1 MIVVDASVLVEFL
14 LGRPQVLEAVTREL
28 SGALDEALHAPELI
42 EPEALNALRRLLRNG
57 DVDVSQ
63 ADRAVSELEDVRL
76 IRYPHAPLRS
86 RAWELRDNLSAY
98 DAVYLALAE
107 MLDGSV
113 LITSDSGLAAN
124 AARVLG
130 DGRVRHLAQAR
141 RSSA

>member
-14 LGRPQVLEAVTREL
+14 LGRRQALEAVAREL

-42 EPEALNALRRLLRNG
+42 EPEALNALRRLLRNSEITP
-57 DVDVSQ
+57 SQ
-63 ADRAVSELEDVRL
+63 ADQAVSELDEVRL

-86 RAWELRDNLSAY
+86 RVWQLRGNLSAY

-107 MLDGSV
+107 ILDGSV

-124 AARVLG
+124 AAHVIG
-130 DGRVRHLAQAR
+130 EGRVRHLA
-141 RSSA
+141 

>member
-14 LGRPQVLEAVTREL
+14 LGRRQVLEAVTREL

-57 DVDVSQ
+57 DVSASQ
-63 ADRAVSELEDVRL
+63 ADRAVLELEDVRL
-76 IRYPHAPLRS
+76 IRYLHAPLRS
-86 RAWELRDNLSAY
+86 RVWELRDNLSAY

-107 MLDGSV
+107 TLDGSV

-124 AARVLG
+124 AAHVLG
-130 DGRVRHLAQAR
+130 EGRVRHLA
-141 RSSA
+141 